1 MLQTRSQ
8 NTVHC
13 NCLHFRDTIGYHS
26 NNMTTYTENTFPEEG
41 QAEVFYLPCSV
52 SLDNKVKVGQFSPVM
67 LIKTKIRLI
76 KMVVISRA

>member
-1 MLQTRSQ
+1 MLPTRSE

-26 NNMTTYTENTFPEEG
+26 NDMITYNENTFPEEG

-52 SLDNKVKVGQFSPVM
+52 SSDNKVKVAQFSPLM
-67 LIKTKIRLI
+67 FIKTKLRSV
-76 KMVVISRA
+76 KMVIISRA

>member
-1 MLQTRSQ
+1 
-8 NTVHC
+8 
-13 NCLHFRDTIGYHS
+13 
-26 NNMTTYTENTFPEEG
+26 MTTYTENTFPEEG